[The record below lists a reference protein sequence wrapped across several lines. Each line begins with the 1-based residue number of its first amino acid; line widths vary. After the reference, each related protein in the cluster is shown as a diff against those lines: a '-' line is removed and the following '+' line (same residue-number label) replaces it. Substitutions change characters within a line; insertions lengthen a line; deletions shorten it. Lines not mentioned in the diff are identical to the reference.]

1 MRKLGM
7 EDLQTPKPS
16 NLPTFQPSNPQ
27 TPKPTM
33 SSRYKIL
40 FLGET
45 YRADAITWMNGIKE
59 FGGFE
64 LITWELQNSEKN
76 YKKIFRAFEVLFR
89 LRELRNFIVKEKPD
103 LIIAERITSYGF
115 IGCLFHKY
123 APVIVA
129 QQGITDVYPLKTF
142 SVPLKL
148 MMQRF
153 VFKNATLI
161 HAWGNI
167 MTYSMLKQE
176 CKPSKIMVLS
186 KGIDLRKFTFDNQ
199 HNSNTIKAIVTRSIS
214 DDYRHNTILKAF
226 KILKER
232 NIPFQ
237 LTVIGTGNL
246 ETSLKQLA
254 HKEGIEQEVTFS
266 GKIDNSIL
274 PDYLKSHDVYVSM
287 PVTEGVSASL
297 FEAMA
302 TGCYPIVSR
311 LPGTE
316 AWITDLVN
324 GRLIEVDNAA
334 ALADALEWYYANKQS
349 LNSVVQK
356 NRALIERLANYEV
369 NMNIISQTYKSLCA
383 E

>member
-1 MRKLGM
+1 
-7 EDLQTPKPS
+7 
-16 NLPTFQPSNPQ
+16 
-27 TPKPTM
+27 M

-199 HNSNTIKAIVTRSIS
+199 HNSNTIKAIVTRSLS

>member
-1 MRKLGM
+1 M
-7 EDLQTPKPS
+7 PKV
-16 NLPTFQPSNPQ
+16 
-27 TPKPTM
+27 
-33 SSRYKIL
+33 L

-59 FGGFE
+59 FGEFE
-64 LITWELQNSEKN
+64 VITWELKNSEKN
-76 YKKIFRAFEVLFR
+76 YKKVFRAFEVLFH

-115 IGCLFHKY
+115 IGCLFHKR

-129 QQGITDVYPLKTF
+129 QQGVTDIYPPNSF
-142 SVPLKL
+142 SVPVKL

-153 VFKNATLI
+153 VFKNATII

-167 MTYSMLKQE
+167 MTYSMLKQG
-176 CKPSKIMVLS
+176 CKPSKIMVLA
-186 KGIDLRKFTFDNQ
+186 KGIDLRKFTFG
-199 HNSNTIKAIVTRSIS
+199 NTNTSTVIKTIVTRSLT

-226 KILKER
+226 KLLKER
-232 NIPFQ
+232 QIPFH
-237 LTVIGTGNL
+237 LTIVGTGSL
-246 ETSLKQLA
+246 ESSLNQLA
-254 HKEGIEQEVTFS
+254 LKMESDKEVTFS
-266 GKIDNSIL
+266 GRIDNHIL
-274 PDYLKSHDVYVSM
+274 PEYLKSHDVYVSM

-302 TGCYPIVSR
+302 AGCYPIVSR

-324 GRLIEVDNAA
+324 GRLIEVDDAV
-334 ALADALEWYYANKQS
+334 ALADALEWYYTNKQS

-356 NRALIERLANYEV
+356 NRAI
-369 NMNIISQTYKSLCA
+369 
-383 E
+383 

>member
-1 MRKLGM
+1 M
-7 EDLQTPKPS
+7 PKV
-16 NLPTFQPSNPQ
+16 
-27 TPKPTM
+27 
-33 SSRYKIL
+33 L

-45 YRADAITWMNGIKE
+45 YRADAITWMNGINE
-59 FGGFE
+59 FGEFE
-64 LITWELQNSEKN
+64 LITWELKNSEKN

-89 LRELRNFIVKEKPD
+89 LRELRNFIVQEKPD

-129 QQGITDVYPLKTF
+129 QQGVTDIYPPNSF
-142 SVPLKL
+142 SVPVKL

-167 MTYSMLKQE
+167 MTYVMLKHG
-176 CKPSKIMVLS
+176 CKPSKIMVLA
-186 KGIDLRKFTFDNQ
+186 KGIDLRKFTFENTN
-199 HNSNTIKAIVTRSIS
+199 NSPAINAIVTRSLT

-226 KILKER
+226 ELLKER
-232 NIPFQ
+232 NIPFH
-237 LTVIGTGNL
+237 LTIIGTGSL
-246 ETSLKQLA
+246 ESSLKQLA
-254 HKEGIEQEVTFS
+254 NKKGMEKEVTFT
-266 GKIDNSIL
+266 GRIDNHIL

-302 TGCYPIVSR
+302 AGCYPIVSR

-316 AWITDLVN
+316 AWITDLAN
-324 GRLIEVDNAA
+324 GRLIEVDNAV
-334 ALADALEWYYANKQS
+334 ALADALEWYYTNKPS

-369 NMNIISQTYKSLCA
+369 NMNFISQTYKSLCA

>member
-1 MRKLGM
+1 M
-7 EDLQTPKPS
+7 PKV
-16 NLPTFQPSNPQ
+16 
-27 TPKPTM
+27 
-33 SSRYKIL
+33 L

-59 FGGFE
+59 FGEFE
-64 LITWELQNSEKN
+64 FITWELKNSEKN

-89 LRELRNFIVKEKPD
+89 VRELRNFIVKEKPD

-129 QQGITDVYPLKTF
+129 QQGVTDIYPPNSF
-142 SVPLKL
+142 SVPVKL
-148 MMQRF
+148 IMQHF
-153 VFKNATLI
+153 VFKNATII

-167 MTYSMLKQE
+167 MTYSMLKRG
-176 CKPSKIMVLS
+176 CKPSKIMVLA
-186 KGIDLRKFTFDNQ
+186 KGIDLRRFTFGT
-199 HNSNTIKAIVTRSIS
+199 HNTSDTLKAIVTRSLT
-214 DDYRHNTILKAF
+214 DDYRHSIILKAF

-237 LTVIGTGNL
+237 LTIIGTGSL
-246 ETSLKQLA
+246 ESSLKELA
-254 HKEGIEQEVTFS
+254 QKKGIEKEVTFT
-266 GKIDNSIL
+266 GRIDNHLL
-274 PDYLKSHDVYVSM
+274 PEYLKSHDVYVSM

-302 TGCYPIVSR
+302 AGCYPIVSR

-316 AWITDLVN
+316 AWITDAAN
-324 GRLIEVDNAA
+324 GRLIEVDNAGD
-334 ALADALEWYYANKQS
+334 LADALEWYYINKHS

-369 NMNIISQTYKSLCA
+369 NMNFISQTYKDLCA

>member
-1 MRKLGM
+1 M
-7 EDLQTPKPS
+7 PKV
-16 NLPTFQPSNPQ
+16 
-27 TPKPTM
+27 
-33 SSRYKIL
+33 L

-59 FGGFE
+59 FGDFE
-64 LITWELQNSEKN
+64 LITWELKNSEKN

-115 IGCLFHKY
+115 IGCLFHKQ

-129 QQGITDVYPLKTF
+129 QQGVTDIYPPNSF
-142 SVPLKL
+142 SVPVKL
-148 MMQRF
+148 MMQHF
-153 VFKNATLI
+153 VFKNATII

-167 MTYSMLKQE
+167 MTYSMLKQG
-176 CKPSKIMVLS
+176 CKPSKIMVLA
-186 KGIDLRKFTFDNQ
+186 KGIDLRKFTFG
-199 HNSNTIKAIVTRSIS
+199 NTNTSPIIKAIVTRSLT

-226 KILKER
+226 ELLKER
-232 NIPFQ
+232 QIPFQ
-237 LTVIGTGNL
+237 LTIVGTGSL
-246 ETSLKQLA
+246 ESSLKQLA
-254 HKEGIEQEVTFS
+254 QKKGIEKEVTFT
-266 GKIDNSIL
+266 GRIDNHLL

-302 TGCYPIVSR
+302 AGCYPFVSR

-316 AWITDLVN
+316 AWVTDGIN
-324 GRLIEVDNAA
+324 GRLIEVDNAV
-334 ALADALEWYYANKQS
+334 ALADALEWYYTNKQS

-369 NMNIISQTYKSLCA
+369 NMNFISQTYKSLCA